1 MCSIFGI
8 FGLQAG
14 DDLPALRRHALDL
27 SQRQRHRG
35 PDWSGVY
42 VDDGAILV
50 HERLAIVDPA
60 GGSQPLLSEDG
71 GLALAVNGEIYNHR
85 ELKAELA
92 QPYAFQTGSDCEVIN
107 ALYREDSPA
116 SFLNRLN
123 GIFAFALWDRA
134 AQRVLIARD
143 PIGVVPLYW
152 GHDKDGRLVV
162 ASELKSLVDICADA
176 AQFPPGHWYDSATD
190 TLTRYYE
197 RPWREYDA
205 VEGVEADRVALREAF
220 ERAVHRQLMTDVPYG
235 VLLSGG

>member
-14 DDLPALRRHALDL
+14 DDLPALRRQALDL

-85 ELKAELA
+85 ELEGRTDAALRVPDRLGLRGDQRA
-92 QPYAFQTGSDCEVIN
+92 VPRGQPGRVPRT
-107 ALYREDSPA
+107 A
-116 SFLNRLN
+116 STASSRSRC
-123 GIFAFALWDRA
+123 GTATQ
-134 AQRVLIARD
+134 QRVLIARD

-152 GHDKDGRLVV
+152 GHDKDGRLRV
-162 ASELKSLVDICADA
+162 ASEMKSLVDICADV
-176 AQFPPGHWYDSATD
+176 AQFPPGHWYDSATGE
-190 TLTRYYE
+190 LHALLRAAVARLRRGAKAS
-197 RPWREYDA
+197 RPIAPNCARPSSA
-205 VEGVEADRVALREAF
+205 RCIA
-220 ERAVHRQLMTDVPYG
+220 
-235 VLLSGG
+235 S